1 MLLKTLIALCTV
13 FATPVISALAS
24 ESSIQTEASNCSS
37 ETAAVR
43 QEWGDMTEQ
52 QRTAY
57 IDAVLCLMSTP
68 SIYPFGMV
76 PGAKSHFDDFMAV
89 HINNT
94 LTIHISGIF
103 LPWHRE
109 FVRLYEQALK
119 EKCGYSGTQ
128 PYWNWSK
135 WASDLIGSPLF
146 NGGPTSLSGD
156 GAYNASQGP
165 YPIAEGVYLPRGT
178 GGGCVTSGP
187 FVNHTIN
194 FGPFSTDDAF
204 EGIIPAN
211 WMDYTPHCF
220 VRDLNNYVATMYGNN
235 TVVDTLLAAST
246 IGELQGNMTGFPATL
261 AGLGPHP
268 GIHISLGWA
277 LQDFFASPG
286 DPAFYFHHG
295 MVDRTWALW
304 QAKDP
309 KNRQMALNGTASLG
323 NPVTSPAVTLD
334 TVVEW
339 GPLGPA
345 KTVGELMDTMSG
357 EYCYR
362 YV

>member
-13 FATPVISALAS
+13 FTNLAISVLAS
-24 ESSIQTEASNCSS
+24 GSGRRADTSTCSP

-43 QEWGDMTEQ
+43 QEWGDMTDP

-68 SIYPFGMV
+68 SVYSPGVV

-109 FVRLYEQALK
+109 FVRLYEQALQQ
-119 EKCGYSGTQ
+119 KCIGTG
-128 PYWNWSK
+128 PGGRRSLR
-135 WASDLIGSPLF
+135 ALSSTAAPPPSPATVLTMRHRVLTRLPKAF
-146 NGGPTSLSGD
+146 TS
-156 GAYNASQGP
+156 
-165 YPIAEGVYLPRGT
+165 PRGT
-178 GGGCVTSGP
+178 GGGCVTGGP

-194 FGPFSTDDAF
+194 FGPFSTNDAF
-204 EGIIPAN
+204 EGILPAN
-211 WMDYTPHCF
+211 WQDYTPHCF
-220 VRDLNNYVATMYGNN
+220 VRDLNDYVANMYGN
-235 TVVDTLLAAST
+235 TTIVDALLAAST
-246 IGELQGNMTGFPATL
+246 IAEFQGNMTGYPATL

-286 DPAFYFHHG
+286 DPAFYLHHG

-304 QAKDP
+304 QEMDP
-309 KNRQMALNGTASLG
+309 ENRQTALNGTASLG
-323 NPVTSPAVTLD
+323 NPVTSPVVTLD

-345 KTVGELMDTMSG
+345 KTVGELMDIMSG